1 MFDGCFYQQ
10 THGATM
16 GSTVSRVV
24 ANLYM
29 EHFEE
34 RAIHPAV
41 YRLDDKCLKIQGY
54 AMDSL
59 SQHINNI
66 DPLKRTRN

>member
-1 MFDGCFYQQ
+1 MFDGCFHQQ

-34 RAIHPAV
+34 RAIPPAM
-41 YRLDDKCLKIQGY
+41 CLRY
-54 AMDSL
+54 
-59 SQHINNI
+59 I
-66 DPLKRTRN
+66 D